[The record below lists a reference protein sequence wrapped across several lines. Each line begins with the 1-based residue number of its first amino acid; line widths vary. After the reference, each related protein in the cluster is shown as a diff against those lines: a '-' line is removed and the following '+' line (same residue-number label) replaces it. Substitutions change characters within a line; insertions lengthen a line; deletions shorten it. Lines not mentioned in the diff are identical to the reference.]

1 MNDSANQGSD
11 MQVKTSGLISLEQA
25 NKLVDLLTQGEQLL
39 ADDLIR
45 DIAMP
50 IQKELFDE
58 VGRLTRQL
66 HSAIVSFQVDD
77 RLVELANKEI
87 PDAKQRLNYVI
98 DMTEQAANKTMD
110 AVEECLPLASALTT
124 NIQAVKPAWNR
135 LMKREIEL
143 SEFKTLCHDVQQFI
157 DRSELDSIRLKEL
170 LNQILLAQD
179 FQDLTGQMIKRVID
193 LVREVENNLVSML
206 TVFGEQAVG
215 ENPTIIDSS
224 VEAEG
229 PIINAEQRDD
239 IVTGQDEVDDLLS
252 SLGF

>member
-1 MNDSANQGSD
+1 
-11 MQVKTSGLISLEQA
+11 MQVNTSGLISLEQA
-25 NKLVDLLTQGEQLL
+25 NRLVDLLTQGEQSL

-66 HSAIVSFQVDD
+66 HSAIVGFQVDD
-77 RLVELANKEI
+77 RLVELANTEI
-87 PDAKQRLNYVI
+87 PDAKERLNYVI

-110 AVEECLPLASALTT
+110 AVEECLPLANALTT
-124 NIQAVKPAWNR
+124 NIQSVKPAWDR
-135 LMKREIEL
+135 LMRREIEL
-143 SEFKTLCHDVQQFI
+143 SEFKTLCHDVQQLVE
-157 DRSELDSIRLKEL
+157 RSELDSIRLKEL

-206 TVFGEQAVG
+206 TVFGEQAVS
-215 ENPTIIDSS
+215 ENPAIIDSS
-224 VEAEG
+224 VKAEG
-229 PIINAEQRDD
+229 PIMNAEQRDD
-239 IVTGQDEVDDLLS
+239 VVTGQDEVDDLLS

>member
-1 MNDSANQGSD
+1 
-11 MQVKTSGLISLEQA
+11 MQVNTSGLISLEQA
-25 NKLVDLLTQGEQLL
+25 NRLVDLLTQGEQSL

-66 HSAIVSFQVDD
+66 HSAIVGFQVDD
-77 RLVELANKEI
+77 RLVELANTEI
-87 PDAKQRLNYVI
+87 PDAKERLNYVI

-110 AVEECLPLASALTT
+110 AVEECLPLANALTT
-124 NIQAVKPAWNR
+124 NIQSVKPAWDR
-135 LMKREIEL
+135 LMRREIEL
-143 SEFKTLCHDVQQFI
+143 SEFKSLCHDVQQLVE
-157 DRSELDSIRLKEL
+157 RSELDSIRLKEL

-193 LVREVENNLVSML
+193 LVREVEHNLVSML
-206 TVFGEQAVG
+206 TVFGEQAVS
-215 ENPTIIDSS
+215 ENPAIIDSS
-224 VEAEG
+224 VVAEG
-229 PIINAEQRDD
+229 PIMNAEQRDD
-239 IVTGQDEVDDLLS
+239 VVTGQDEVDDLLS

>member
-1 MNDSANQGSD
+1 
-11 MQVKTSGLISLEQA
+11 MQAKTSGLISLEQA
-25 NKLVDLLTQGEQLL
+25 NKLVELLTQGEQSL
-39 ADDLIR
+39 ADELVR
-45 DIAMP
+45 EIATP

-66 HSAIVSFQVDD
+66 HSAIVDFQVDD
-77 RLVELANKEI
+77 RLVELASNEI
-87 PDAKQRLNYVI
+87 PDAKERLTYVI

-124 NIQAVKPAWNR
+124 NIQSVKPTWDR
-135 LMKREIEL
+135 LMRRDIEL
-143 SEFKTLCHDVQQFI
+143 SEFKTLCHDVQQFVES
-157 DRSELDSIRLKEL
+157 SELDSIRLKEL

-179 FQDLTGQMIKRVID
+179 FQDLTGQMIRRVID

-206 TVFGEQAVG
+206 TVFGDQPVS
-215 ENPTIIDSS
+215 ENPTKTDSS

-229 PIINAEQRDD
+229 PIMNAEERED
-239 IVTGQDEVDDLLS
+239 VVAGQDEVDDLLS